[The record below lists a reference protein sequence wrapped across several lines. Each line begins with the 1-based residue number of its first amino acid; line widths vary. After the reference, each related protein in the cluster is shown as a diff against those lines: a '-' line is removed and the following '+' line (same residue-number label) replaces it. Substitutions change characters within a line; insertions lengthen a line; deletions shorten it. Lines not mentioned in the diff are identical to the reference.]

1 MVHALFVIVFSPLF
15 TRRVHTVFASTR
27 AYECLSTKING
38 QFVPGALS
46 PVIIILSTVT
56 RESTADLPR
65 SHYLL
70 ALVFDSPPP
79 PPPTRTDLFQ
89 EFAYRTNANSRDI
102 IAHSPVKRAALVP
115 PTDLNRSN
123 VSFYANTDSG
133 IDRTVTTITRF
144 DPSLFFLQQHLILP
158 FIFLPHHVDFS
169 LREINYEKL
178 EPVSGTIPLPTTRV
192 RTTRRWRASFFVI
205 GSAHAKSCTGR
216 ERITF
221 RGTPRVVYKRVCT
234 PLRGKQMF
242 AKHGASDT
250 DDGLAPGSTI
260 VPLSPP
266 PTTLPALQR

>member
-79 PPPTRTDLFQ
+79 PPTRADLFQ
-89 EFAYRTNANSRDI
+89 EFAYRTNVNSRDI
-102 IAHSPVKRAALVP
+102 IGRSPIKRAAP
-115 PTDLNRSN
+115 RRSSSTDRFKPIKPFPSTR
-123 VSFYANTDSG
+123 TDSLL
-133 IDRTVTTITRF
+133 IVRQQSP
-144 DPSLFFLQQHLILP
+144 DPIPLLFFFFSATPDSSFHFLSIRR
-158 FIFLPHHVDFS
+158 FLPTRS
-169 LREINYEKL
+169 KNNEKL
-178 EPVSGTIPLPTTRV
+178 EPVSGTISLP
-192 RTTRRWRASFFVI
+192 TTRRWRASFFVI

-242 AKHGASDT
+242 AKHGGSDT

-260 VPLSPP
+260 VP
-266 PTTLPALQR
+266 PA

>member
-102 IAHSPVKRAALVP
+102 IARSPVKRAALVP

-133 IDRTVTTITRF
+133 VIDRTVTTITRL
-144 DPSLFFLQQHLILP
+144 DPSLFF
-158 FIFLPHHVDFS
+158 
-169 LREINYEKL
+169 
-178 EPVSGTIPLPTTRV
+178 
-192 RTTRRWRASFFVI
+192 FFFFNN
-205 GSAHAKSCTGR
+205 T
-216 ERITF
+216 
-221 RGTPRVVYKRVCT
+221 
-234 PLRGKQMF
+234 
-242 AKHGASDT
+242 
-250 DDGLAPGSTI
+250 
-260 VPLSPP
+260 
-266 PTTLPALQR
+266 